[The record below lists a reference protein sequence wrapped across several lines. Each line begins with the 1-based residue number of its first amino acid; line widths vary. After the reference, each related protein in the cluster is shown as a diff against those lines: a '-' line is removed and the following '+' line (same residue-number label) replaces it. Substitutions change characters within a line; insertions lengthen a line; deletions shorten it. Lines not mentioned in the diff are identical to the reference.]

1 MNVWIVD
8 DDSSI
13 RWVLEKAL
21 TTVNYNCVSFASGQ
35 EVIDALATQAQK
47 PAVLISDIKMPG
59 IDGLTLL
66 HYVKEQIPNLP
77 VIIMTAH
84 SDLDAAVNAY
94 QKGAYDYIPKPFD
107 VDEVI
112 QLVERAI
119 LQSQNQKTN
128 SHTTAKAS
136 TGIIGEAPSMQEV
149 FRIIG
154 RLSKSSI
161 SVLING
167 ESGTGKELVA
177 KALHTH
183 SPRANA
189 PFIALNMAAI
199 PKDLIESELFGHE
212 KGAFTGAAQIRHGRF
227 EQANGGTLFLDEI
240 GDMPLDV
247 QTRLLRVLADG
258 QFYRIGGYSPVKVD
272 VRIIA
277 ATHQDLELR
286 VREGKFREDL
296 FHRLNVIR
304 ILLPPLRDRAQ
315 DIPKLAE
322 HFLVTTAKE
331 LGVENK
337 IFSPEALNVLCMFN
351 WPGNVRQLENTCR
364 WVTVMSSSK
373 EILIQDLPP
382 ELLKISKPKI
392 AIDNEVNTLPSTQVQ
407 QGVNWQTL
415 LEQWAKQ
422 ALISGKT
429 EILTEAVSDVERILL
444 NCALNFT
451 RGHKQDAAHLLGWGR
466 NTLTRKLK
474 ELSIDTKNTQ

>member
-21 TTVNYNCVSFASGQ
+21 TNAHFNCVSFVSGQ
-35 EVIDALATQAQK
+35 EVIDALDNYAQK

-66 HYVKEQIPNLP
+66 HHVKQKMPNLP

-94 QKGAYDYIPKPFD
+94 QKGAFDYIPKPFD
-107 VDEVI
+107 VDEMV

-119 LQSQNQKTN
+119 LQNQEQKSIVN
-128 SHTTAKAS
+128 VTTKAS

-183 SPRANA
+183 SPRSQS

-277 ATHQDLELR
+277 ATHQDLETR
-286 VREGKFREDL
+286 VREGRFREDL

-315 DIPKLAE
+315 DIPMLAE
-322 HFLVTTAKE
+322 HFLHTTAKE
-331 LGVENK
+331 LGSETK
-337 IFSPEALNVLCMFN
+337 IFSPEALTILCMFS

-373 EILIQDLPP
+373 DVFVQDLPP
-382 ELLKISKPKI
+382 ELLQPVVPKTVN
-392 AIDNEVNTLPSTQVQ
+392 DVENKHFTEVAQ
-407 QGVNWQTL
+407 QGSNWQIL
-415 LEQWAKQ
+415 LEHWAKQ

-429 EILTEAVSDVERILL
+429 EILNEAVTDVERILL
-444 NCALNFT
+444 NCALTFT
-451 RGHKQDAAHLLGWGR
+451 RGHKQEAAHLLGWGR
-466 NTLTRKLK
+466 NTLTRKIK
-474 ELSIDTKNTQ
+474 ELAIHSKEDF